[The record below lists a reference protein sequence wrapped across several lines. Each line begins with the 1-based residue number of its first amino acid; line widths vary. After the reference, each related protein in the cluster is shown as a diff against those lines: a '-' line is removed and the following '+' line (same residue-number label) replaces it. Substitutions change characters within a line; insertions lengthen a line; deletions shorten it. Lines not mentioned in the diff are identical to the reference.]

1 MAGFPNRKK
10 EDQKELWRKPKRESR
25 GPGSKEVMLPQG
37 RQTSSTTSLGIGQR
51 QAPQRSSTYSVGRR
65 TNEGTGQWGL

>member
-1 MAGFPNRKK
+1 M
-10 EDQKELWRKPKRESR
+10 
-25 GPGSKEVMLPQG
+25 EVMLPQG
-37 RQTSSTTSLGIGQR
+37 RQTSSTTSLGIGQT